1 MNETCEG
8 LLGPLGERTFLDG
21 TVAEWRLRTA
31 VPALVAPPG
40 LVWSASAAATVAAMA
55 GDVRGAPEMALLGP
69 IAALT
74 DAPVW
79 LARLADGAGTPA
91 ERMARALAAP
101 ELRFDARERVLPGVA
116 LPSGP
121 VRVADAW
128 MFPVGH
134 WTQLL
139 WANLLTLG
147 PFLWERLVGGGVM
160 APVRIGWAA
169 LRAGSF
175 APEDVA
181 ARLNQLGPGARI
193 HRTATVEGCILGARA
208 RVGAGA
214 VVRGAVLGDDAV
226 VEELALVEGSVLG
239 AGARVQ
245 RLAMAKFSVIEA
257 GAAFAG
263 IMQLGIVGRGAT
275 VKHGAILM
283 DMAFGQAV
291 RVRVGSELR
300 AAPHGLCGVC
310 VGDGAVLA
318 SGIRVAPGRVIPSGL
333 EILGD
338 PAQVLTRLD
347 LPPGC
352 GRAEARGGRLEPV

>member
-1 MNETCEG
+1 MTETCEG
-8 LLGPLGERTFLDG
+8 LAGPLGERTFLTG
-21 TVAEWRLRTA
+21 TIAEWRAATA
-31 VPALVAPPG
+31 APGLVVPPG
-40 LVWSASAAATVAAMA
+40 LVWSASAAAAVAAL
-55 GDVRGAPEMALLGP
+55 GGEVRGVPEMALLGP

-79 LARLADGAGTPA
+79 LARLADAGGTPE

-101 ELRFDARERVLPGVA
+101 ERRFDAHERVLPGVT

-121 VRVADAW
+121 VRVADDW
-128 MFPVGH
+128 VFPVGH

-147 PFLWERLVGGGVM
+147 PFLWGRLVGGAAV
-160 APVRIGWAA
+160 APFRLGWAA
-169 LRAGSF
+169 LRAGSI

-181 ARLNQLGPGARI
+181 ARLNRLGPGARV

-263 IMQLGIVGRGAT
+263 IMQLGVVGRGAT

-300 AAPHGLCGVC
+300 PAPHGLCGVC

-318 SGIRVAPGRVIPSGL
+318 SGIRVAPGRVIPAGL
-333 EILGD
+333 EVLGD

-352 GRAEARGGRLEPV
+352 GRAEARGGRLEPI

>member
-1 MNETCEG
+1 MTETCEG
-8 LLGPLGERTFLDG
+8 LAGPLGDRTFLDG
-21 TVAEWRLRTA
+21 TVAGWRGRTA
-31 VPALVAPPG
+31 APALVAPPG
-40 LVWSASAAATVAAMA
+40 LVWSAAAAAAVARMS
-55 GDVRGAPEMALLGP
+55 GDTRGVPELALLAP

-74 DAPVW
+74 EAPVW
-79 LARLADGAGTPA
+79 LARLSDAAGTPA
-91 ERMARALAAP
+91 ERMVRALAAP
-101 ELRFDARERVLPGVA
+101 ERRFDARERILPGVT

-128 MFPVGH
+128 IFPVGH

-139 WANLLTLG
+139 WANLLALG
-147 PFLWERLVGGGVM
+147 PFLWERLVGGGVL
-160 APVRIGWAA
+160 APMRLGWAA
-169 LRAGSF
+169 LRAGSL

-181 ARLNQLGPGARI
+181 ARLNHLGPGARI

-257 GAAFAG
+257 GASFAG
-263 IMQLGIVGRGAT
+263 IMQLGVVGRGAT

-283 DMAFGQAV
+283 DMAFGQEV
-291 RVRVGSELR
+291 RVRVGEELR
-300 AAPHGLCGVC
+300 GAPHGLCGVC
-310 VGDGAVLA
+310 VGDGAVIA
-318 SGIRVAPGRVIPSGL
+318 SGIRVAPGRAIPAGL

-347 LPPGC
+347 VPLGC
-352 GRAEARGGRLEPV
+352 GRAQARGGRLEPI